1 MGAVAD
7 VRVSDKHR
15 ALVVPYREDI
25 KALMPHVKTDG
36 KVMILPHGREE
47 TKMLRNMGMQAPA
60 PVLHQYDW
68 GGTAPFDNQKETAA
82 MLTMNRRVY
91 VLSEM
96 GVGKTRAAIFAI
108 DFLLRMGEAKKV
120 LIVAPLSTLNPTWRS
135 EIMRVMPTEKVAVLH
150 GSRQR
155 RLQLMAEDARIH
167 VINHDGIQV
176 VQKAMLQCAYDIV
189 VVDELLMYRNPR
201 TDRWKSL
208 NPISSQAKF
217 VWGMTGAP
225 TPNSPLDAYG
235 QIKLLTPT
243 RVSSFTNFRDRVMQR
258 LSTFTWIARPAAADT
273 IHGMMQPSV
282 RFKLRD
288 CHDIPDT
295 TYMTRVV
302 PLSKVQ
308 DKFYKAVFTHA
319 KAQYQQHAI
328 TAVNE
333 GVKLNKLLQ
342 ISGGYVYTAEKKVLG
357 LNPAPR
363 LQELSDLL
371 QECEHKAIVFV
382 PYIPALKQVLNHVL
396 KTHTAE
402 MIYGQT
408 SKRERDRI
416 FYEFQHS
423 DTPRVLVAQPGAMS
437 HGLTLTRS
445 KMIVWYSATS
455 NLDTYIQANARI
467 VRAGQ
472 TDKTVIVHLE
482 STAVERRAFKRL
494 QAKEKLQGMLLG
506 LFEGTSDE

>member
-1 MGAVAD
+1 MSNSP
-7 VRVSDKHR
+7 VRVSEKHR
-15 ALVVPYREDI
+15 ALIVPYREDI
-25 KALMPHVKTDG
+25 AALVPHIKTDG
-36 KVMILPHGREE
+36 KVMVLPHGREE
-47 TKMLRNMGMQAPA
+47 TKMLRNMGLATPA
-60 PVLHQYDW
+60 PILHQYDW
-68 GGTAPFDNQKETAA
+68 GGTNPFDNQKETAA
-82 MLTMNRRVY
+82 LLTMNRRVY

-108 DFLLRMGEAKKV
+108 DFLLRIGEAKRV

-135 EIMRVMPTEKVAVLH
+135 ELLRVMPTEKVAVLH
-150 GSRQR
+150 GSRDR
-155 RLQLMAEDARIH
+155 RLKLMAEDARIH

-208 NPISSQAKF
+208 NPITTKARF

-235 QIKLLTPT
+235 QVKLLTPS
-243 RVSSFTNFRDRVMQR
+243 RVTSFTNFRDKVMTR
-258 LSTFTWIARPAAADT
+258 LSTFTWLPRSDSAET

-282 RFKLRD
+282 RFRLRD
-288 CHDIPDT
+288 CHDIPET
-295 TYMTRVV
+295 TYTTRSV

-308 DKFYKAVFTHA
+308 TKFYDAVFKHA

-357 LNPAPR
+357 LGPTPR
-363 LQELSDLL
+363 LNELTALL
-371 QECEHKAIVFV
+371 QECDHKVIVFV
-382 PYIPALKQVLNHVL
+382 PYVAALKQVLNHVL

-402 MIYGQT
+402 MVYGQT
-408 SKRERDRI
+408 TKSERDRI

-472 TDKTVIVHLE
+472 TDKTIIAHLE

-494 QAKEKLQGMLLG
+494 QNKEKLQGTLLG
-506 LFEGTSDE
+506 MFEGVSDE